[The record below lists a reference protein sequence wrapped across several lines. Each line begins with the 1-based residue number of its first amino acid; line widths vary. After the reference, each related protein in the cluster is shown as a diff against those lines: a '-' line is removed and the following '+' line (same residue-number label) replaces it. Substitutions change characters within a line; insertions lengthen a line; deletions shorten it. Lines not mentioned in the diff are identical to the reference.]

1 VVLKASNSWPMTFLS
16 SCMRDSSLADDLRRP
31 LSSPLPLVAPVKALR
46 GEEYDS
52 EKVFDYS

>member
-1 VVLKASNSWPMTFLS
+1 
-16 SCMRDSSLADDLRRP
+16 LADDLRRP